1 MEKSITV
8 SQLNRY
14 VLSLLESD
22 SNLSSVSVTGE
33 ISSFKKYSSGH
44 LYFSLKDE
52 NSQVSCVM
60 FRNNAMSLNFDP
72 EDGMAVLAK
81 GKASLYERNGKFQ
94 LYIVSM
100 VPEGVGSLHV
110 AFEKLKEKLSKEG
123 LFDASHKKKIPVLP
137 KRIGVV
143 TSPSGAVI
151 KDIINVLSRRFS
163 NFNLLLYPCVVQG
176 ENAGQSISKAIRN
189 MNMRQDID
197 VLIVGR
203 GGGSI
208 EDLWAFNEEIVARTV
223 FESRIPV
230 ISAVGHETDFT
241 ICDFTADLRA
251 STPSAAA
258 ELAIPMKS
266 DLLSSVDVMRKK
278 LDTKL
283 KNKYEYEKMR
293 LKNITGKRVF
303 QKPEG
308 LYEKKKQDLIYAE
321 ESLKKCINDIL
332 KTRRENFNRIITRI
346 DSLSPMKVLLRGY
359 AIVNPEGSHKP
370 LKSVEAVKVDD
381 KLGITLTDGELKCKV
396 TKIRERDKS
405 DGR

>member
-332 KTRRENFNRIITRI
+332 KTRRENFNRIMTRI